1 MADGSIMKTK
11 NLLGCIDREYM
22 NTMIQH
28 THYNVPSDFQGVPFL
43 KSEHACK
50 QTITRGTIV
59 EVFGGG
65 EERER
70 ERERQTERNER

>member
-43 KSEHACK
+43 KSE
-50 QTITRGTIV
+50 
-59 EVFGGG
+59 F
-65 EERER
+65 
-70 ERERQTERNER
+70 